1 MTETPTARMPRRP
14 AKAAGKRKTANRFAQ
29 FAGGDAADIHSPA
42 AGDGS
47 PDDSGLIGGMSAI
60 AADSAHRVLQLPV
73 NEIAPHP
80 FNAAQRSQP
89 QPDDPKWEELLASV
103 RANGVRL
110 PLLAVG
116 REAFV
121 AARPEAG
128 SSIDAGYR
136 YVLIYGH
143 RRRIAA
149 LEAGRQSVPV
159 VVDDAILA
167 DNGDLDAMATEN
179 LGREDLPALA
189 EAELFAR
196 YSDLGLSQRAIAER
210 LGVNQATVSRRL
222 ALLLLAPEVRKAV
235 ETGRLPSAE
244 AAILSGMLPYGPPRR
259 WQKGTDPDQGSDRRR
274 DEQVEAQRLVV
285 QHNWT
290 ASRAA
295 ERVIAERESRAEAH
309 GLGVVLV
316 EDPRAELGEHYIDH
330 RISRDEYRPGADV
343 VGAINSGTGYL
354 DLYVRALAS
363 PDQSPPL
370 SDDDGDS
377 DDGGLGP
384 VNGHTPTESAPPR
397 EDPARTASDPPP
409 AAAGDDPQE
418 EPVAVDPEAARR
430 AEDAAAAAAA
440 QAHRRQACSTLI
452 GLAPTNAELLKTLV
466 RQYLSGVAVR
476 CQTSAVRAL
485 LRDWDSHVEGNSDK
499 ARSTMAW
506 HRAVAADELHTAELK
521 DKMWDDDAVSHV
533 ERLIDRVGYQPT
545 EWERRQLDAAR
556 P

>member
-29 FAGGDAADIHSPA
+29 FAGGDAADIPSPA
-42 AGDGS
+42 VEGS
-47 PDDSGLIGGMSAI
+47 TEVSGLIGGMSAI
-60 AADSAHRVLQLPV
+60 AAGSAHRVLQLSV
-73 NEIAPHP
+73 SEIAPHP
-80 FNAAQRSQP
+80 FNAAERSQP

-110 PLLAVG
+110 PLLAVS

-128 SSIDAGYR
+128 SSIDDGYR

-149 LEAGRQSVPV
+149 LEADRQSVPV
-159 VVDDAILA
+159 VVDDGVLA
-167 DNGDLDAMATEN
+167 DHGDLDAMATEN
-179 LGREDLPALA
+179 LGREDLPDLA

-196 YSDLGLSQRAIAER
+196 YSDIGLSQRAIAER

-259 WQKGTDPDQGSDRRR
+259 WQKSKDPDQGSDRRR
-274 DEQVEAQRLVV
+274 AEQVEAQRLVV

-295 ERVIAERESRAEAH
+295 ERVIAEREARAEAR

-316 EDPRAELGEHYIDH
+316 DDPRAELGEHYIDH
-330 RISRDEYRPGADV
+330 RISRDEYQPGADV

-354 DLYVRALAS
+354 DLYVRSLAVPDES
-363 PDQSPPL
+363 PSPP
-370 SDDDGDS
+370 SDGDG

-384 VNGHTPTESAPPR
+384 VSGHAPPESAPERP
-397 EDPARTASDPPP
+397 ESAGAASDPPP
-409 AAAGDDPQE
+409 PEVRDDLQE
-418 EPVAVDPEAARR
+418 EPAVVDPETARR
-430 AEDAAAAAAA
+430 SEDVAAAAAA

-521 DKMWDDDAVSHV
+521 DKMWDDDAVAHI